1 MSLDGPLQ
9 LHVQIC
15 HLQLVLDNLLGK
27 IKMIYV
33 FSIIVLYQTR
43 KLEMSPS
50 FRIFNSI
57 TIVQLKLNFSEQAS
71 FSLSS
76 KQPMITVTSSENL
89 IFVFVLVR

>member
-15 HLQLVLDNLLGK
+15 QLQLVLDNLLGK

-50 FRIFNSI
+50 FRIFNI
-57 TIVQLKLNFSEQAS
+57 IAIVQLKLNFSKQAS

-89 IFVFVLVR
+89 IFFVLVR

>member
-33 FSIIVLYQTR
+33 FSIIVLYQIR

-50 FRIFNSI
+50 FRIFNHGI
-57 TIVQLKLNFSEQAS
+57 AIVQLKLNFSEQAS

-89 IFVFVLVR
+89 IFFSF